1 VPQSPAE
8 IWWVVV
14 AGILALV
21 VILIALGV
29 ALVIYQR
36 RFLGLHRLY
45 ASQLLANQDE
55 ERAWVAREV
64 HDDALQRLA
73 LLLHEC
79 DRFAATTPP
88 LPEAQREALRAIRQ
102 ELDDLGVLLRGLAH
116 RLHPA
121 LLDQGGLC
129 AALAGLAGEVER
141 SGGPMVRLVLP
152 DEPPRVGAAAALA
165 IYRIA
170 QEALRNVAQ
179 HAGTSEA
186 HLVLSADDDGCEL
199 EVSDVGR
206 GFDAEGPL
214 PGPGLGLVAMR
225 ERARLASGR
234 LFLASRPGS
243 GTVVRARFA
252 TRRPDA

>member
-1 VPQSPAE
+1 MPQSPAQL
-8 IWWVVV
+8 WWVVV

-21 VILIALGV
+21 VVLIAFGI

-45 ASQLLANQDE
+45 ASQLLATQDE

-73 LLLHEC
+73 LLRHEC
-79 DRFAATTPP
+79 DRVAEFEPP
-88 LPEAQREALRAIRQ
+88 LPEAQREALLAIRQ

-129 AALAGLAGEVER
+129 AALTGLVSEVER
-141 SGGPMVRLVLP
+141 SGGPEVRLLLP
-152 DEPPRVGAAAALA
+152 QQAPRVDAAAALA

-179 HAGTSEA
+179 HAGASEA
-186 HLVLSADDDGCEL
+186 HLVLSARDGGCEL
-199 EVSDVGR
+199 EVSDAGR
-206 GFDAEGPL
+206 GFDAAGPL

-225 ERARLASGR
+225 ERARLAGGKLSV
-234 LFLASRPGS
+234 ASRRGA
-243 GTVVRARFA
+243 GTVVRARFVTEPA
-252 TRRPDA
+252 

>member
-1 VPQSPAE
+1 
-8 IWWVVV
+8 
-14 AGILALV
+14 
-21 VILIALGV
+21 V

-45 ASQLLANQDE
+45 ASQLLATQDE

-73 LLLHEC
+73 LLRHEC
-79 DRFAATTPP
+79 DRVVEIEPP
-88 LPEAQREALRAIRQ
+88 LPEAQRQALVAMSQ
-102 ELDDLGVLLRGLAH
+102 ELDDLGVILRGLAH

-129 AALAGLAGEVER
+129 AALTGLAGEVER
-141 SGGPMVRLVLP
+141 TGGPTVRLLLP

-179 HAGTSEA
+179 HAGATEA
-186 HLVLSADDDGCEL
+186 HLVLSAGDGGCEL
-199 EVSDVGR
+199 EVSDAGH
-206 GFDAEGPL
+206 GFDAEEPL

-225 ERARLASGR
+225 ERARLAGGR
-234 LFLASRPGS
+234 LSVASRRGA
-243 GTVVRARFA
+243 GTVVKARFTMNKA
-252 TRRPDA
+252 